1 MRTIRLIALNLLLL
15 GLLPLAGQTTYLH
28 CGQLFD
34 ATDESLQSKM
44 TIVVEGNKI
53 VRVEAG
59 YTRPGE
65 GGIAIDLK
73 DQTVMPGLMDMH
85 VHIEGE
91 SSPTRYMDQFRLDP
105 PDVAL
110 RATQYTQRTLEAGF
124 TTVRDLGGTGV
135 NVSLRNA
142 IDRGYVIGPRIVT
155 AEKAI
160 GTTGGH
166 ADPTNGVNRVL
177 RGDPGPDDG
186 VVNSAEDARKAV
198 RQRYKNGADCIKITA
213 TGGVLSVAK
222 DGSGPQFIDEEL
234 DAIVATANDYG
245 MHTAAHAHGKEGML
259 RAVRAG
265 ITSIEHGTMMDDEVI
280 ELMVEKGTFYV
291 PTISAGRFVAEKAK
305 IDGYF
310 PAIIRPKALAIG
322 PLIQETFSR
331 AYRGGVKI
339 AFGTDSGVSPHGE
352 NAQEFEYM
360 VEGGM
365 PAAEALLSATVV
377 SAELIGRSDELGT
390 IEAGKLAD
398 IIAVPGNPLE
408 EISVMR
414 KVSFVMKDGTI
425 HKAL

>member
-425 HKAL
+425 YKTL